1 MNWWR
6 LTDTFEY
13 SDRIYPLS
21 RISIIAFYQSTFLHS
36 DRSKQ
41 KTYSTM
47 KLEEAASI
55 LGISLEDI
63 TIDGLKQTYKKLAM
77 ALDPEQVVVIF
88 QRSIVQ

>member
-1 MNWWR
+1 
-6 LTDTFEY
+6 
-13 SDRIYPLS
+13 
-21 RISIIAFYQSTFLHS
+21 
-36 DRSKQ
+36 
-41 KTYSTM
+41 M

-77 ALDPEQVVVIF
+77 ALDPEQVVVIL

>member
-13 SDRIYPLS
+13 NDRIYSLS
-21 RISIIAFYQSTFLHS
+21 RISIIAFYQPTFTHR
-36 DRSKQ
+36 DRSNQ
-41 KTYSTM
+41 AIM

-88 QRSIVQ
+88 KRSIVQ